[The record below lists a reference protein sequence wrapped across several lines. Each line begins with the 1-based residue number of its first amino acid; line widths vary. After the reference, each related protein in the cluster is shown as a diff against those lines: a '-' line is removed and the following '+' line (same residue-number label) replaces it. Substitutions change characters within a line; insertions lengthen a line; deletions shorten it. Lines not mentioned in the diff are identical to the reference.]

1 MTETAADITRYKFDQ
16 IEKELRKNM
25 VDYSERPEIQSQIG
39 EAFYIWKNTP
49 EFTSDDIRE
58 ENIDELTFGKFLDW
72 FLYDFK
78 LLDSEERVEERVI
91 ERFYID
97 EGKELSDTEK
107 ELIIDWIKSIY
118 SFFEVK
124 EVFSDEKCVIK
135 DIFTGKVFEV
145 LDKASSKQIKRTDI
159 IAARPL
165 KIGNQY
171 YFSGIVSLYPATFK
185 NLITEFFDKE
195 LKEYKELYGNQKT
208 KKEYLKDWG
217 FRIGYYIEDVA
228 NHPHFVTPEGDEF
241 VLATANYFVDEFEQ
255 CIKNIE
261 KIKSLKEISDKTEEI
276 RIFSWE
282 KVGRNKITGTLEIEK
297 TKLHIECYS
306 VEMLAKAKSKIEKQC
321 KGHLKHLEDTIKE
334 QDKFIDKSKSET
346 KKLKKYPLGVKNK
359 NELDSELDKHYDKW
373 VITPL
378 EILDGKSPIDAL
390 KTKEGRGKLNAVID
404 ELEVIYEH
412 AKNRGEPYYDVSKL
426 RKKLKLI

>member
-1 MTETAADITRYKFDQ
+1 MTEMVVDIIQYKFDQ
-16 IEKELRKNM
+16 IEKELRKKL
-25 VDYSERPEIQSQIG
+25 VDYSERTEIQSQIG

-49 EFTSDDIRE
+49 EFTSEDISE
-58 ENIDELTFGKFLDW
+58 EEIDELTFAKFLDW

-78 LLDSEERVEERVI
+78 LLDSEQKVI
-91 ERFYID
+91 EKFYID

-107 ELIIDWIKSIY
+107 KLIIDWIKSIH
-118 SFFEVK
+118 SFFEVE
-124 EVFSDEKCVIK
+124 EVFSGEKCVIK

-145 LDKASSKQIKRTDI
+145 FDKASSKQIKRMDI

-165 KIGNQY
+165 EIGNQH

-228 NHPHFVTPEGDEF
+228 SHPHFVTPEGNEF
-241 VLATANYFVDEFEQ
+241 VLATAHYFVDEYEK
-255 CIKNIE
+255 CINNIE

-282 KVGRNKITGTLEIEK
+282 KVGRNKITSTLEIEK
-297 TKLHIECYS
+297 TRLRIECYS

-321 KGHLKHLEDTIKE
+321 KGNIKHLKDTTKE

-359 NELDSELDKHYDKW
+359 VELDSELDSHYDKW
-373 VITPL
+373 VNTPL
-378 EILDGKSPIDAL
+378 EILEGKSPIDAL
-390 KTKEGRGKLNAVID
+390 KTKDGRVKLNSAID
-404 ELEVIYEH
+404 ELEVIYEQ
-412 AKNRGEPYYDVSKL
+412 ARNRGEPYYDVSKL

>member
-1 MTETAADITRYKFDQ
+1 MTESVVDITQYKFDQ
-16 IEKELRKNM
+16 AEKELREKL
-25 VDYSERPEIQSQIG
+25 VDYSERPEMQSQIG
-39 EAFYIWKNTP
+39 EAFYIWKNDP
-49 EFTSDDIRE
+49 EFTSEDINE
-58 ENIDELTFGKFLDW
+58 EEIDELTFEKFLDW

-78 LLDSEERVEERVI
+78 LLNSEERVI

-97 EGKELSDTEK
+97 EGKELSDAEK
-107 ELIIDWIKSIY
+107 RLIKDWIKSIY
-118 SFFEVK
+118 SFFEVE
-124 EVFSDEKCVIK
+124 EVLSGEKCVIK

-145 LDKASSKQIKRTDI
+145 LDRASSKQIKRRDI

-165 KIGNQY
+165 KIGNQN

-185 NLITEFFDKE
+185 NLITEFFDQE
-195 LKEYKELYGNQKT
+195 FKEYKKLYGNQKT
-208 KKEYLKDWG
+208 KREYLKDWG
-217 FRIGYYIEDVA
+217 FQIGYYIEDVA

-241 VLATANYFVDEFEQ
+241 VLAIANYFVDEYEQ

-282 KVGRNKITGTLEIEK
+282 KIGRNKISGILEIEK
-297 TKLHIECYS
+297 TKLRIECYS
-306 VEMLAKAKSKIEKQC
+306 VDMLARAKSKIEKEC
-321 KGHLKHLEDTIKE
+321 KGLIKHLEDTIKE
-334 QDKFIDKSKSET
+334 QDTFIDRNKSET

-359 NELDSELDKHYDKW
+359 KELDSELDKHYDKW
-373 VITPL
+373 LNMPL
-378 EILDGKSPIDAL
+378 EILDGKSPKQAL
-390 KTKEGRGKLNAVID
+390 KTKDGRVKLSSVID

-412 AKNRGEPYYDVSKL
+412 ARNRGEPYYDVSKL

>member
-1 MTETAADITRYKFDQ
+1 MTESVVDITQYKFDQ
-16 IEKELRKNM
+16 AEKELREKL
-25 VDYSERPEIQSQIG
+25 VDYSERPEMQSQIG
-39 EAFYIWKNTP
+39 EAFYIWKNDP
-49 EFTSDDIRE
+49 EFTSEDINE
-58 ENIDELTFGKFLDW
+58 EEIDELTFEKFLDW

-78 LLDSEERVEERVI
+78 LLNSEERVI

-97 EGKELSDTEK
+97 EGKELSDAEK
-107 ELIIDWIKSIY
+107 RLIKNWIKSIY
-118 SFFEVK
+118 SFFEVE
-124 EVFSDEKCVIK
+124 EVLSGEKCVIK

-145 LDKASSKQIKRTDI
+145 LDRASSKQIKRRDI

-165 KIGNQY
+165 KIGNQN

-185 NLITEFFDKE
+185 NLITEFFDQE
-195 LKEYKELYGNQKT
+195 FKEYKKLYGNQKT
-208 KKEYLKDWG
+208 KREYLKDWG
-217 FRIGYYIEDVA
+217 FQIGYYIEDVA

-241 VLATANYFVDEFEQ
+241 VLAIANYFVDEYEQ

-282 KVGRNKITGTLEIEK
+282 KIGRNKITGILEIEK
-297 TKLHIECYS
+297 TKLRIECYS
-306 VEMLAKAKSKIEKQC
+306 IDMLARAKSKIEKEC
-321 KGHLKHLEDTIKE
+321 KGFIKHLEDTIKE
-334 QDKFIDKSKSET
+334 QDTFIDRNKSET

-359 NELDSELDKHYDKW
+359 KELDSELDKHYDKW
-373 VITPL
+373 LNMPL
-378 EILDGKSPIDAL
+378 EILDGKSPKQAL
-390 KTKEGRGKLNAVID
+390 ETKDGRVKLSSVID

-412 AKNRGEPYYDVSKL
+412 ARNRGEPYYDVRKL

>member
-1 MTETAADITRYKFDQ
+1 MTESVVDITQYKFDQ
-16 IEKELRKNM
+16 AEKELREKL
-25 VDYSERPEIQSQIG
+25 VDYSERPEMQSQIG
-39 EAFYIWKNTP
+39 EAFYIWKNDP
-49 EFTSDDIRE
+49 EFTSEDINE
-58 ENIDELTFGKFLDW
+58 EEIDELTFEKFLDW

-78 LLDSEERVEERVI
+78 LLNSEERVI

-97 EGKELSDTEK
+97 EGKELSDAEK
-107 ELIIDWIKSIY
+107 RLIKDWIKSIY
-118 SFFEVK
+118 SFFEVE
-124 EVFSDEKCVIK
+124 EVLSGEKCVIK

-145 LDKASSKQIKRTDI
+145 LDRASSKQIKRRDI

-165 KIGNQY
+165 KIGNQN

-185 NLITEFFDKE
+185 NLITEFFDQE
-195 LKEYKELYGNQKT
+195 FKEYKKLYGNQKT
-208 KKEYLKDWG
+208 KREYLKDWG
-217 FRIGYYIEDVA
+217 FQIGYYIEDVA

-241 VLATANYFVDEFEQ
+241 VLAIANYFVDEQ

-282 KVGRNKITGTLEIEK
+282 KIGRNKITGILEIEK
-297 TKLHIECYS
+297 TKLRIECYS
-306 VEMLAKAKSKIEKQC
+306 VDMLARAKSKIEKEC
-321 KGHLKHLEDTIKE
+321 KGLIKHLKDTIKE
-334 QDKFIDKSKSET
+334 QDTLIDRNKSET

-359 NELDSELDKHYDKW
+359 KELDSELDKHYDKW
-373 VITPL
+373 LNMPL
-378 EILDGKSPIDAL
+378 EILDGKSPKQAL
-390 KTKEGRGKLNAVID
+390 KTKDGRVKLSSVID

-412 AKNRGEPYYDVSKL
+412 ARNRGEPYYDVSKL

>member
-1 MTETAADITRYKFDQ
+1 MMMNGTKF
-16 IEKELRKNM
+16 E
-25 VDYSERPEIQSQIG
+25 
-39 EAFYIWKNTP
+39 
-49 EFTSDDIRE
+49 
-58 ENIDELTFGKFLDW
+58 KFLDW

-78 LLDSEERVEERVI
+78 LLNSEERVI

-97 EGKELSDTEK
+97 EGKELSDAEK
-107 ELIIDWIKSIY
+107 RLIKDWIKSIY
-118 SFFEVK
+118 SFFEVE
-124 EVFSDEKCVIK
+124 EVLSGEKCVIK

-145 LDKASSKQIKRTDI
+145 LDRASSKQIKRRDI

-165 KIGNQY
+165 KIGNQN

-185 NLITEFFDKE
+185 NLITEFFDQE
-195 LKEYKELYGNQKT
+195 FKEYKKLYGNQKT
-208 KKEYLKDWG
+208 KREYLKDWG
-217 FRIGYYIEDVA
+217 FQIGYYIEDVA

-241 VLATANYFVDEFEQ
+241 VLAIANYFVDEYEQ

-282 KVGRNKITGTLEIEK
+282 KIGRNKITGILEIEK
-297 TKLHIECYS
+297 TKLRIECYS
-306 VEMLAKAKSKIEKQC
+306 VDMLARAKSKIEKEC
-321 KGHLKHLEDTIKE
+321 KGLIKHLKDTIKE
-334 QDKFIDKSKSET
+334 QDTLIDRNISET

-359 NELDSELDKHYDKW
+359 KELDSELDKHYDKW
-373 VITPL
+373 LNMPL
-378 EILDGKSPIDAL
+378 EILDGKSPKQAL
-390 KTKEGRGKLNAVID
+390 ETKDGRVKLSSVID

-412 AKNRGEPYYDVSKL
+412 ARNRGEPYYDVRKL

>member
-1 MTETAADITRYKFDQ
+1 MTESVVDITQYKFDQ
-16 IEKELRKNM
+16 AEKELREKL
-25 VDYSERPEIQSQIG
+25 VDYSERPEMQSQIG
-39 EAFYIWKNTP
+39 EAFYIWKNDP
-49 EFTSDDIRE
+49 EFTSEDISE
-58 ENIDELTFGKFLDW
+58 EEIDELTFEKFLDW

-78 LLDSEERVEERVI
+78 LLDSKERVI

-97 EGKELSDTEK
+97 EGKELSDAEK
-107 ELIIDWIKSIY
+107 RLIKDWIKSIY
-118 SFFEVK
+118 SFFEVE
-124 EVFSDEKCVIK
+124 EVLSGEKCVIK

-145 LDKASSKQIKRTDI
+145 LDRASSKQIKRRDI

-165 KIGNQY
+165 KIGNQN

-185 NLITEFFDKE
+185 NLITEFFDQE
-195 LKEYKELYGNQKT
+195 FKEYKKLYGNQKT
-208 KKEYLKDWG
+208 KREYLKDWG
-217 FRIGYYIEDVA
+217 FQIGYYIEDVA

-241 VLATANYFVDEFEQ
+241 VLAIANYFVDEYEQ

-282 KVGRNKITGTLEIEK
+282 KIGRNKITGILEIEK
-297 TKLHIECYS
+297 TKLRIECYS
-306 VEMLAKAKSKIEKQC
+306 VDMLARAKSKIEKEC
-321 KGHLKHLEDTIKE
+321 KGLIKHLKDTIKE
-334 QDKFIDKSKSET
+334 QGMLIDRNKSET

-359 NELDSELDKHYDKW
+359 KELDSELDKHYDKW
-373 VITPL
+373 LNMPL
-378 EILDGKSPIDAL
+378 EILDGKSPKQAL
-390 KTKEGRGKLNAVID
+390 KTKDGRVKLSSVID

-412 AKNRGEPYYDVSKL
+412 ARNRGEPYYDVSKL

>member
-1 MTETAADITRYKFDQ
+1 MTESVVDITQYKFDQ
-16 IEKELRKNM
+16 AEKELREKL
-25 VDYSERPEIQSQIG
+25 VDYSERPEMQSQIG
-39 EAFYIWKNTP
+39 EAFYIWKNDP
-49 EFTSDDIRE
+49 EFTSEDISE
-58 ENIDELTFGKFLDW
+58 EEIDELTFEKFLDW

-78 LLDSEERVEERVI
+78 LLNSEERVI

-97 EGKELSDTEK
+97 EGKELSDAEK
-107 ELIIDWIKSIY
+107 RLIKDWIKSIY
-118 SFFEVK
+118 SFFEVE
-124 EVFSDEKCVIK
+124 EVLSGEKCVIK

-145 LDKASSKQIKRTDI
+145 LDRASSKQIKRRDI

-165 KIGNQY
+165 KIGNQN

-185 NLITEFFDKE
+185 NLITEFFDQE
-195 LKEYKELYGNQKT
+195 FKEYKKLYGNQKT
-208 KKEYLKDWG
+208 KREYLKDWG
-217 FRIGYYIEDVA
+217 FQIGYYIEDVA

-241 VLATANYFVDEFEQ
+241 VLAIANYFVDEYEQ

-282 KVGRNKITGTLEIEK
+282 KIGRNKITGILEIEK
-297 TKLHIECYS
+297 TKLRIECYS
-306 VEMLAKAKSKIEKQC
+306 VDMLARAKSKIEKEC
-321 KGHLKHLEDTIKE
+321 KGFIKHLKDTIKE
-334 QDKFIDKSKSET
+334 QGMLIDRNKSET

-359 NELDSELDKHYDKW
+359 KELDSELDKHYDKW
-373 VITPL
+373 LNMPL
-378 EILDGKSPIDAL
+378 EILDGKSPKQAL
-390 KTKEGRGKLNAVID
+390 ETKDGRVKLSSVID

-412 AKNRGEPYYDVSKL
+412 ARNRGEPYYDVSKL

>member
-1 MTETAADITRYKFDQ
+1 MTESVVDITQYKFDQ
-16 IEKELRKNM
+16 AEKELREKL
-25 VDYSERPEIQSQIG
+25 VDYSERPEMQSQIG
-39 EAFYIWKNTP
+39 EAFYIWKNDP
-49 EFTSDDIRE
+49 EFTSEDINE
-58 ENIDELTFGKFLDW
+58 EEIDELTFEKFLDW

-78 LLDSEERVEERVI
+78 LLNSEERVI

-97 EGKELSDTEK
+97 EGKELSDAEK
-107 ELIIDWIKSIY
+107 RLIKDWIKSIY
-118 SFFEVK
+118 SFFEVE
-124 EVFSDEKCVIK
+124 EVLSGEKCVIK

-145 LDKASSKQIKRTDI
+145 LDRASSKQIKRRDI

-165 KIGNQY
+165 KIGNQN

-185 NLITEFFDKE
+185 NLITEFFDQE
-195 LKEYKELYGNQKT
+195 FKEYKKLYGNQKT
-208 KKEYLKDWG
+208 KREYLKDWG
-217 FRIGYYIEDVA
+217 FQIGYYIEDVA

-241 VLATANYFVDEFEQ
+241 VLAIANYFVDEYEQ

-282 KVGRNKITGTLEIEK
+282 KIGRNKITGILEIEK
-297 TKLHIECYS
+297 TKLRIECYS
-306 VEMLAKAKSKIEKQC
+306 VDMLARAKSKIEKEC
-321 KGHLKHLEDTIKE
+321 KGLIKHLKDTIKE
-334 QDKFIDKSKSET
+334 QGMLIDRNKSET

-359 NELDSELDKHYDKW
+359 KELDSELDKHYDKW
-373 VITPL
+373 LNMPL
-378 EILDGKSPIDAL
+378 EILDGKSPKQAL
-390 KTKEGRGKLNAVID
+390 KTKDGRVKLSSVID

-412 AKNRGEPYYDVSKL
+412 ARNRGEPYYDVSKL

>member
-1 MTETAADITRYKFDQ
+1 MTETVVDITQYKYDQ
-16 IEKELRKNM
+16 IEKELRKKL
-25 VDYSERPEIQSQIG
+25 VDYSESAEIQSQIG

-49 EFTSDDIRE
+49 EFTSEDISE
-58 ENIDELTFGKFLDW
+58 EDIDELTFAKFLDW

-78 LLDSEERVEERVI
+78 LLDSEKRVI
-91 ERFYID
+91 EKFYID

-107 ELIIDWIKSIY
+107 KLIIDWIKSIH
-118 SFFEVK
+118 SFFEVE
-124 EVFSDEKCVIK
+124 EVFSGEKCVIK

-145 LDKASSKQIKRTDI
+145 FDKASSKQIKRMDI

-165 KIGNQY
+165 KIGNQH

-208 KKEYLKDWG
+208 KREYLKDWG

-228 NHPHFVTPEGDEF
+228 SHPHFVTPEGDEF
-241 VLATANYFVDEFEQ
+241 VLATAHYFVDEYEK

-297 TKLHIECYS
+297 TRLRIECYS
-306 VEMLAKAKSKIEKQC
+306 VAMLAKAKAKIEKEC
-321 KGHLKHLEDTIKE
+321 KGHIKHLEDTIKE

-359 NELDSELDKHYDKW
+359 VELDSELDSHYDQW
-373 VITPL
+373 VNTPL

-390 KTKEGRGKLNAVID
+390 KTKEGREKLNSAID
-404 ELEVIYEH
+404 ELEVIYEQ
-412 AKNRGEPYYDVSKL
+412 ARNRGEPYYDVSKL

>member
-1 MTETAADITRYKFDQ
+1 MTESVVDITQYKLDQ
-16 IEKELRKNM
+16 AEKELREKL
-25 VDYSERPEIQSQIG
+25 VDYSERPEMQSQIG
-39 EAFYIWKNTP
+39 EAFYIWKNDP
-49 EFTSDDIRE
+49 EFTSEDISE
-58 ENIDELTFGKFLDW
+58 EEIDELTFEKFLDW

-78 LLDSEERVEERVI
+78 LLNSEERVI

-97 EGKELSDTEK
+97 EGKELSDAEK
-107 ELIIDWIKSIY
+107 RLIKNWIKSIY
-118 SFFEVK
+118 SFFEVE
-124 EVFSDEKCVIK
+124 EVLSGEKCVIK

-145 LDKASSKQIKRTDI
+145 LDRASSKQIKRRDI

-165 KIGNQY
+165 KIGNQN

-185 NLITEFFDKE
+185 NLITEFFDQE
-195 LKEYKELYGNQKT
+195 FKEYKKLYGNQKT
-208 KKEYLKDWG
+208 KREYLKDWG
-217 FRIGYYIEDVA
+217 FQIGYYIEDVA

-241 VLATANYFVDEFEQ
+241 VLAIANYFVDEYEQ

-282 KVGRNKITGTLEIEK
+282 KIGRNKITGILEIEK
-297 TKLHIECYS
+297 TKLRIECYS
-306 VEMLAKAKSKIEKQC
+306 IDMLARAKSKIEKEC
-321 KGHLKHLEDTIKE
+321 KGFIKHLEDTIKE
-334 QDKFIDKSKSET
+334 QDTFIDRNKSET

-359 NELDSELDKHYDKW
+359 KELDSELDKHYDKW
-373 VITPL
+373 LNMPL
-378 EILDGKSPIDAL
+378 EILDGKSPKQAL
-390 KTKEGRGKLNAVID
+390 ETKDGRVKLSSMIN

-412 AKNRGEPYYDVSKL
+412 ARNRGEPYYDVSKL

>member
-1 MTETAADITRYKFDQ
+1 MTESVVDITQYKFDQ
-16 IEKELRKNM
+16 AEKELREKL
-25 VDYSERPEIQSQIG
+25 VDYSERPEMQSQIG
-39 EAFYIWKNTP
+39 EAFYIWKNDP
-49 EFTSDDIRE
+49 EFTSEDINE
-58 ENIDELTFGKFLDW
+58 EEIDELTFEKFLDW

-78 LLDSEERVEERVI
+78 LLNSEERVI

-97 EGKELSDTEK
+97 EGKELSDAEK
-107 ELIIDWIKSIY
+107 RLIKDWIKSIY
-118 SFFEVK
+118 SFFEVE
-124 EVFSDEKCVIK
+124 EVLSGEKCVIK

-145 LDKASSKQIKRTDI
+145 LDRASSKQIKRRDI

-165 KIGNQY
+165 KIGNQN

-185 NLITEFFDKE
+185 NLITEFFDQE
-195 LKEYKELYGNQKT
+195 FKEYKKLYGNQKT
-208 KKEYLKDWG
+208 KREYLKDWG
-217 FRIGYYIEDVA
+217 FQIGYYIEDVA

-241 VLATANYFVDEFEQ
+241 VLAIANYFVDEYEQ

-282 KVGRNKITGTLEIEK
+282 KIGRNKITGILEIEK
-297 TKLHIECYS
+297 TKLRIECYS
-306 VEMLAKAKSKIEKQC
+306 VDMLARAKSKIEKEC
-321 KGHLKHLEDTIKE
+321 KGLIKHLKDTIKE
-334 QDKFIDKSKSET
+334 QGMLIDRNISET

-359 NELDSELDKHYDKW
+359 KELDSELDKHYDKW
-373 VITPL
+373 LNMPL
-378 EILDGKSPIDAL
+378 GILDGKSPKQAL
-390 KTKEGRGKLNAVID
+390 KTKDGRVKLSSVID

-412 AKNRGEPYYDVSKL
+412 ARNRGEPYYDVSKL

>member
-1 MTETAADITRYKFDQ
+1 MTETVVDITQYKIDQ
-16 IEKELRKNM
+16 VEKELRKKLA
-25 VDYSERPEIQSQIG
+25 DYSERPEIQSQIG

-49 EFTSDDIRE
+49 EFSSEDISE
-58 ENIDELTFGKFLDW
+58 KDIDALTFEKFYDW

-78 LLDSEERVEERVI
+78 LLDSEQRVI
-91 ERFYID
+91 EKFYID

-107 ELIIDWIKSIY
+107 KLIIDWIKSIH
-118 SFFEVK
+118 SFFEVE
-124 EVFSDEKCVIK
+124 EVFSGEKCVIK
-135 DIFTGKVFEV
+135 DIFTREVFEV
-145 LDKASSKQIKRTDI
+145 FDKASSKQIKRRDI

-165 KIGNQY
+165 KIGNQH

-185 NLITEFFDKE
+185 DLITEFFDKE
-195 LKEYKELYGNQKT
+195 LKEYKELYGNQRT
-208 KKEYLKDWG
+208 KREYLKDWG

-241 VLATANYFVDEFEQ
+241 VLATASYSVDQYEQ

-282 KVGRNKITGTLEIEK
+282 KIGRNKITSTLEIEK
-297 TKLHIECYS
+297 TKLRIECYS
-306 VEMLAKAKSKIEKQC
+306 VEMLAKAKSKIEKEC
-321 KGHLKHLEDTIKE
+321 KRHIKHLEDTIKE

-359 NELDSELDKHYDKW
+359 NELDSELDSHYDKW
-373 VITPL
+373 VNTPL
-378 EILDGKSPIDAL
+378 EILEGKSPKDSL
-390 KTKEGRGKLNAVID
+390 KTKEGRVKLNSVID

-426 RKKLKLI
+426 RKKLKLT

>member
-1 MTETAADITRYKFDQ
+1 MTESVVDITQYKFDQ
-16 IEKELRKNM
+16 AEKELREKL
-25 VDYSERPEIQSQIG
+25 VDYSERPEMQSQIG
-39 EAFYIWKNTP
+39 EAFYIWKNDP
-49 EFTSDDIRE
+49 EFTSEDISE
-58 ENIDELTFGKFLDW
+58 EEIDELTFEKFLDW

-78 LLDSEERVEERVI
+78 LLNSEERVI

-97 EGKELSDTEK
+97 EGKELSDAEK
-107 ELIIDWIKSIY
+107 RLIKDWIKSIY
-118 SFFEVK
+118 SFFEVE
-124 EVFSDEKCVIK
+124 EVLSGEKCVIK

-145 LDKASSKQIKRTDI
+145 LDRASSKQIKRRDI

-165 KIGNQY
+165 KIGNQN

-185 NLITEFFDKE
+185 NLITEFFDQE
-195 LKEYKELYGNQKT
+195 FKEYKKLYGNQKT
-208 KKEYLKDWG
+208 KREYLKDWG
-217 FRIGYYIEDVA
+217 FQIGYYIEDVA

-241 VLATANYFVDEFEQ
+241 VLAIANYFVDEYEQ

-282 KVGRNKITGTLEIEK
+282 KIGRNKITGILEIEK
-297 TKLHIECYS
+297 TKLRIECYS
-306 VEMLAKAKSKIEKQC
+306 VDMLARAKSKIEKEC
-321 KGHLKHLEDTIKE
+321 KGLIKHLKDTIKE
-334 QDKFIDKSKSET
+334 QGMLIDRNKSET

-359 NELDSELDKHYDKW
+359 KELDSELDKHYDKW
-373 VITPL
+373 LNMPL
-378 EILDGKSPIDAL
+378 EILDGKSPKQAL
-390 KTKEGRGKLNAVID
+390 ETKDGRVKLSSVID

-412 AKNRGEPYYDVSKL
+412 ARNRGEPYYDVRKL

>member
-1 MTETAADITRYKFDQ
+1 MTETVADITRYEFDQ
-16 IEKELRKNM
+16 IEKELRKKL
-25 VDYSERPEIQSQIG
+25 VDYSESAEIKSQIG

-49 EFTSDDIRE
+49 EFTSEDISE

-78 LLDSEERVEERVI
+78 LLDSEKRVI

-124 EVFSDEKCVIK
+124 EVFPGEKCVIR

-185 NLITEFFDKE
+185 NLITEFFDRE

-208 KKEYLKDWG
+208 KREYLKDWG
-217 FRIGYYIEDVA
+217 FRIGYYIEDLA

-261 KIKSLKEISDKTEEI
+261 KIKSLKEISYETEEI

-297 TKLHIECYS
+297 TKLRIECYS
-306 VEMLAKAKSKIEKQC
+306 VEMLAKAKAKIEKQC
-321 KGHLKHLEDTIKE
+321 KGHIKHLEDTIKE

-359 NELDSELDKHYDKW
+359 VELDSELDSHYDKW
-373 VITPL
+373 VNTPL
-378 EILDGKSPIDAL
+378 EILDGKSPKDSL
-390 KTKEGRGKLNAVID
+390 KTKDGRVKLNSVID
-404 ELEVIYEH
+404 ELEIIYEQ

-426 RKKLKLI
+426 RKKLKLV

>member
-1 MTETAADITRYKFDQ
+1 MTKTVVDITQYKIDQ
-16 IEKELRKNM
+16 VEKELRKKLA
-25 VDYSERPEIQSQIG
+25 DYSERPEIQSQIG
-39 EAFYIWKNTP
+39 EAFYIWKNIP
-49 EFTSDDIRE
+49 EFSSEDISE
-58 ENIDELTFGKFLDW
+58 KDIDELTFEKFFDW

-78 LLDSEERVEERVI
+78 LLDSEERVI
-91 ERFYID
+91 ARFYID
-97 EGKELSDTEK
+97 ESKTLSDTEK
-107 ELIIDWIKSIY
+107 RLIIDWIKSIY
-118 SFFEVK
+118 SFFEVE
-124 EVFSDEKCVIK
+124 EVFSGEKCVIK
-135 DIFTGKVFEV
+135 DIFTGEVFEV
-145 LDKASSKQIKRTDI
+145 LDKASSKQIKRRDI

-165 KIGNQY
+165 KIGNQN

-185 NLITEFFDKE
+185 DLITEFFDGE
-195 LKEYKELYGNQKT
+195 LKEYKELYGNQRT
-208 KKEYLKDWG
+208 KREYLKDWG

-241 VLATANYFVDEFEQ
+241 VLATASYSVDQYET

-282 KVGRNKITGTLEIEK
+282 KIGRNKITGTLEIEK
-297 TKLHIECYS
+297 TKLRIECYS
-306 VEMLAKAKSKIEKQC
+306 VEMLAKAKSKIEKEC
-321 KGHLKHLEDTIKE
+321 KGHIKHLEDTIKE

-359 NELDSELDKHYDKW
+359 NELDSELDSHYDKW
-373 VITPL
+373 VNTPL
-378 EILDGKSPIDAL
+378 EILEGKSPKDSL
-390 KTKEGRGKLNAVID
+390 KTKEGRVKLNSVID

-426 RKKLKLI
+426 RKKLKLT

>member
-1 MTETAADITRYKFDQ
+1 MTESVVDITQYKFDQ
-16 IEKELRKNM
+16 AEKELRGKL
-25 VDYSERPEIQSQIG
+25 VDYSERPEMQSQIG
-39 EAFYIWKNTP
+39 EAFYIWKNDP
-49 EFTSDDIRE
+49 EFTSEDINE
-58 ENIDELTFGKFLDW
+58 EEIDELTFEKFLDW

-78 LLDSEERVEERVI
+78 LLNSEERVI

-97 EGKELSDTEK
+97 EGKELSDAEK
-107 ELIIDWIKSIY
+107 RLIKDWIKSIY
-118 SFFEVK
+118 SFFEVE
-124 EVFSDEKCVIK
+124 EVLSGEKCVIK

-145 LDKASSKQIKRTDI
+145 LDRASSKQIKRRDI

-165 KIGNQY
+165 KIGNQN

-185 NLITEFFDKE
+185 NLITEFFDQE
-195 LKEYKELYGNQKT
+195 FKEYKKLYGNQKT
-208 KKEYLKDWG
+208 KREYLKDWG
-217 FRIGYYIEDVA
+217 FQIGYYIEDVA

-241 VLATANYFVDEFEQ
+241 VLAIANYFVDEYEQ

-282 KVGRNKITGTLEIEK
+282 KIGRNKITGILEIEK
-297 TKLHIECYS
+297 TKLRIECYS
-306 VEMLAKAKSKIEKQC
+306 IDMLARAKSKIEKEC
-321 KGHLKHLEDTIKE
+321 KGLIKHLEDTIKE
-334 QDKFIDKSKSET
+334 QDTLIDRNKSET

-359 NELDSELDKHYDKW
+359 KELDSELDKHYDKW
-373 VITPL
+373 LNMPL
-378 EILDGKSPIDAL
+378 EILDGKSPKQAL
-390 KTKEGRGKLNAVID
+390 KTKDGRVKLSSVID

-412 AKNRGEPYYDVSKL
+412 ARNRGEPYYDVSKL

>member
-1 MTETAADITRYKFDQ
+1 MTESVVDITQYKFDQ
-16 IEKELRKNM
+16 AEKELREKL
-25 VDYSERPEIQSQIG
+25 VDYSERPEMQSQIG
-39 EAFYIWKNTP
+39 EAFYIWKNDP
-49 EFTSDDIRE
+49 EFTSEDINE
-58 ENIDELTFGKFLDW
+58 EEIDELTFEKFLDW

-78 LLDSEERVEERVI
+78 LLNSEERVI

-97 EGKELSDTEK
+97 EGKELSDAEK
-107 ELIIDWIKSIY
+107 RLIKDWIKSIY
-118 SFFEVK
+118 SFFEVE
-124 EVFSDEKCVIK
+124 EVLSGEKCVIK

-145 LDKASSKQIKRTDI
+145 LDRASSKQIKRRDI

-165 KIGNQY
+165 KIGNQN

-185 NLITEFFDKE
+185 NLITEFFDQE
-195 LKEYKELYGNQKT
+195 FKEYKKLYGNQKT
-208 KKEYLKDWG
+208 KREYLKDWG
-217 FRIGYYIEDVA
+217 FQIGYYIEDVA

-241 VLATANYFVDEFEQ
+241 VLAIANYFVDEYEQ

-282 KVGRNKITGTLEIEK
+282 KIGRNKITGILEIEK
-297 TKLHIECYS
+297 TKLRIECYS
-306 VEMLAKAKSKIEKQC
+306 VDMLARAKSKIEKEC
-321 KGHLKHLEDTIKE
+321 KGLIKHLKDTIKE
-334 QDKFIDKSKSET
+334 QGMLIDRNKCET

-359 NELDSELDKHYDKW
+359 KELDSELDKHYDKW
-373 VITPL
+373 LNMPL
-378 EILDGKSPIDAL
+378 EILDGKSPKQAL
-390 KTKEGRGKLNAVID
+390 KTKDGRVKLSSVID

-412 AKNRGEPYYDVSKL
+412 ARNRGEPYYDVSKL

>member
-1 MTETAADITRYKFDQ
+1 MTESVVDITQYKFDQ
-16 IEKELRKNM
+16 AEKELREKL
-25 VDYSERPEIQSQIG
+25 VDYSERPEMQSQIG
-39 EAFYIWKNTP
+39 EAFYIWKNDP
-49 EFTSDDIRE
+49 EFTSEDINE
-58 ENIDELTFGKFLDW
+58 EEIDELTFEKFLDW

-78 LLDSEERVEERVI
+78 LLNSEERVI

-97 EGKELSDTEK
+97 EGKELSDAEK
-107 ELIIDWIKSIY
+107 RLIKDWIKSIY
-118 SFFEVK
+118 SFFEVE
-124 EVFSDEKCVIK
+124 EVLSGEKCVIK

-145 LDKASSKQIKRTDI
+145 LDRASSKQIKRRDI

-165 KIGNQY
+165 KIGNQN

-185 NLITEFFDKE
+185 NLITEFFDQE
-195 LKEYKELYGNQKT
+195 FKEYKKLYGNQKT
-208 KKEYLKDWG
+208 KREYLKDWG
-217 FRIGYYIEDVA
+217 FQIGYYIEDVA

-241 VLATANYFVDEFEQ
+241 VLAIANYFVDEYEQ

-282 KVGRNKITGTLEIEK
+282 KIGRNKITGILEIEK
-297 TKLHIECYS
+297 TKLRIECYS
-306 VEMLAKAKSKIEKQC
+306 VDMLARAKSKIEKEC
-321 KGHLKHLEDTIKE
+321 KGLIKHLKDTIKE
-334 QDKFIDKSKSET
+334 QDTLIDRNISET

-359 NELDSELDKHYDKW
+359 KELDSELDKHYDKW
-373 VITPL
+373 LNMPL
-378 EILDGKSPIDAL
+378 EILDGKSPKQAL
-390 KTKEGRGKLNAVID
+390 KTKDGRVKLSSVID

-412 AKNRGEPYYDVSKL
+412 ARNRGEPYYDVSKL